1 MSDSTFK
8 AMSAPQY
15 LVPMYTDLRTPFLS
29 STSGGS
35 NPPTASRFARNLAG
49 TSQGV
54 FANLFPSDNT
64 EREVYMTLQLPHE
77 YAEGT
82 ILQPH
87 IHYSFVYNGTTFTGN
102 TKWGLEY
109 TYAPLGGTFAN
120 VTTTIDATSVALNSL
135 TDTYKHLVLSFPD
148 ISLPGATIS
157 SMFVCRIFR
166 YAANNGDTFGSG
178 IFALEFDMHYQS
190 DTAGSRTTTTK

>member
-15 LVPMYTDLRTPFLS
+15 LTVMYNDLRTPFLS
-29 STSGGS
+29 STASGS
-35 NPPTASRFARNLAG
+35 NPPTASRFARNG

-54 FANLFPSDNT
+54 FANLFPGDNT

-77 YAEGT
+77 YNEGSV
-82 ILQPH
+82 LLPH
-87 IHYSFVYNGTTFTGN
+87 MHYSLVNTGTLYTGQ

-109 TYAPLGGTFAN
+109 TYAPLGGTFQS
-120 VTTTIDATSVALNSL
+120 TTTIIDATSATLNST
-135 TDTYKHLVLSFPD
+135 TDSYKHLVLVFPS
-148 ISLPGATIS
+148 ISLTDLTIS

-166 YAANNGDTFGSG
+166 YAANNGDTYGGG
-178 IFALEFDMHYQS
+178 IFALEFDMHYQA

>member
-1 MSDSTFK
+1 MSDSTFR

-15 LVPMYTDLRTPFLS
+15 LIPMYTDLRTPFLS
-29 STSGGS
+29 STASGS
-35 NPPTASRFARNLAG
+35 NPPTATRFARNGA
-49 TSQGV
+49 SQGV

-82 ILQPH
+82 TLLPH
-87 IHYSFVYNGTTFTGN
+87 MHYSLVYNGTTYIGQ

-109 TYAPLGGTFAN
+109 TYAPLGGTFQS
-120 VTTTIDATSVALNSL
+120 TTTIINATSVSLNSL
-135 TDTYKHLVLSFPD
+135 NDSYKHLVLQFPS
-148 ISLPGATIS
+148 ITLPDLTIS

-166 YAANNGDTFGSG
+166 YAANDGDTFGGG
-178 IFALEFDMHYQS
+178 IFALEFDVHYQS